1 MIQRERVQQ
10 LNSNSIQDGKYVL
23 YWMQASQ
30 RTEYNH
36 ALEYAI
42 QMANKY
48 NLPLL
53 VYFGLNPDYPEANE
67 RSYLF
72 LLEGLKSVERAL
84 HERGIQFAIQPEI
97 PSQGALEMSRE
108 CALAIVDRDYL
119 RLQRSW
125 RTYVAAS
132 ARCPVIQIESNVVV
146 PIQVA
151 SSKEEYTAGTFRPR
165 ISREMDRFLIPI
177 EPTEPL
183 TQTNL
188 DIPSIDL
195 KDLQRVLAELSI
207 DGSVEGV
214 KWLKGGSEEARALL
228 HTFIA
233 RKLDR
238 YDDLRNDPAENH
250 QSCMSPCLHF
260 GQISPLEIALEV
272 LETGSEGAE
281 TYLEELVV
289 RRELSMNFVF
299 YNSNYDSIKCLPDWA
314 RLTLKQ
320 HASDKREYL
329 YSPNQLEQAE
339 THDPY
344 WNAAQIEM
352 VKTGKMH
359 GYMRMY
365 WGKKILEWSTTPS
378 VAYKTALYL
387 NNKYELDGRDPNSY
401 AGIAWCFGKH
411 DRAWKER
418 PVFGKVR
425 YMNARGLERKF
436 DIEKYVQRVG

>member
-42 QMANKY
+42 QMASKY

-53 VYFGLNPDYPEANE
+53 VYFGLAPDYPEANE

-84 HERGIQFAIQPEI
+84 HDRGIQFVIQQEN
-97 PSQGALEMSRE
+97 PSQGVLRMSRE
-108 CALAIVDRDYL
+108 CALVVVDRDYL

-125 RTYVAAS
+125 RINVAAS
-132 ARCPVIQIESNVVV
+132 ARCPVVQVESNVVV

-151 SSKEEYTAGTFRPR
+151 SSKEEYAAGTFRPR

-177 EPTEPL
+177 DPTEPM
-183 TQTNL
+183 TQVNW

-195 KDLQRVLAELSI
+195 KDPQRVLAELSI

-214 KWLKGGSEEARALL
+214 KWLKGGSGEARALL
-228 HTFIA
+228 HSFIA

-238 YDDLRNDPAENH
+238 YDDLRNDPAENY
-250 QSCMSPCLHF
+250 QSCMSPYLHF

-272 LETGSEGAE
+272 LETASEGAE

-299 YNSNYDSIKCLPDWA
+299 YNPNYDSIECLPDWA
-314 RLTLKQ
+314 RLTLQQ
-320 HASDKREYL
+320 HALDKREYL
-329 YSPNQLEQAE
+329 YSPSQLEQAE

-344 WNAAQIEM
+344 WNAAQTEM

-365 WGKKILEWSTTPS
+365 WGKKILEWSKTPS
-378 VAYKTALYL
+378 VAYKTALHL

-411 DRAWKER
+411 DRAWKQR